1 MRKNSKAMIGLGL
14 LASLSMN
21 NNKEKKN
28 RNDEF
33 YWEYHFEPEMLKD
46 GHLETSNN
54 IYYAGINNNFI
65 QSTRLFK
72 FYLKKEVKSGTSIK
86 YFYNVVSCLKPV
98 DKADNR
104 NANNLQDL
112 RIYSAMISRPG
123 FFVLQ
128 DIDDTSTYDGNFY
141 KYVDSDDI
149 KIKIEMVGT
158 KSKARK
164 QNESVDVS
172 RAYIADVT
180 GHIEKDFEFPKF
192 EEVYQKYI
200 DTINEKRKT
209 N

>member
-1 MRKNSKAMIGLGL
+1 
-14 LASLSMN
+14 
-21 NNKEKKN
+21 
-28 RNDEF
+28 
-33 YWEYHFEPEMLKD
+33 MLKD

-200 DTINEKRKT
+200 DSLNEKRKT